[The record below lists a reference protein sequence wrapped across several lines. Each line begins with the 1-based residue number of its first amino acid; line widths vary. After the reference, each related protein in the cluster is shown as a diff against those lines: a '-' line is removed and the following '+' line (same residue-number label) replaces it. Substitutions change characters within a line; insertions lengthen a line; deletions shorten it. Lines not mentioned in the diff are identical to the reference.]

1 MVDSISITGN
11 KEIEPKSC
19 KQTMLL
25 IFSALSCLNQN
36 LKWRTLK
43 PSACHSSWT
52 DGVIALGSW
61 TGRVIALKTDQC
73 YSPILQ
79 LSFIYKIAGKYIPKV
94 WGHANPKTQS
104 GERERE
110 QECLCSWERGSL
122 SPLAPL
128 FMIFFLPL
136 GMPYVNWTS
145 QECCLLYL
153 RSSLQSSDLPLT
165 FLCSIFMSFSLSCLL
180 ATAILNFCFL
190 F

>member
-11 KEIEPKSC
+11 KEVEPKSC

-36 LKWRTLK
+36 LKWGTLK
-43 PSACHSSWT
+43 PSVCHSSWT
-52 DGVIALGSW
+52 DSVIALRSW
-61 TGRVIALKTDQC
+61 TGHVIALKTDQC

-94 WGHANPKTQS
+94 WGHANPRTQR
-104 GERERE
+104 GERERTRVPV
-110 QECLCSWERGSL
+110 CVGEREPQPFGS
-122 SPLAPL
+122 S
-128 FMIFFLPL
+128 FYMFFFFLPL
-136 GMPYVNWTS
+136 GMPYVNWAS

-165 FLCSIFMSFSLSCLL
+165 FLCSIFTSFSLL
-180 ATAILNFCFL
+180 
-190 F
+190 